1 MSNMV
6 AESQSSTNP
15 NGRKLST
22 VSLKEFL
29 KISPSKNETSANE
42 SSRSLDDSSPQRRS
56 LPDRVSFAT
65 TWVTAR
71 LLRRH
76 RERRARRMRQEA
88 MAENEANNSASG
100 SATKKSAL
108 SSLTTDDIETCKS
121 SLQAVINNET
131 CLLAFKEFLGQ
142 GSRDFNFDD
151 DNDQASMTMIRHTN
165 RQQFE
170 RRTFRRSLN
179 TTKNIRMKI
188 SIFGSKQKNIEIQ
201 MNENQ

>member
-6 AESQSSTNP
+6 AESQSSTNQ

-76 RERRARRMRQEA
+76 RERRARRMRQES

-108 SSLTTDDIETCKS
+108 SSLTTDDIETCKC
-121 SLQAVINNET
+121 SLQAVINNDT

-142 GSRDFNFDD
+142 GSTDFELEG
-151 DNDQASMTMIRHTN
+151 DNDQASLTMIRHKN
-165 RQQFE
+165 RQQF
-170 RRTFRRSLN
+170 
-179 TTKNIRMKI
+179 
-188 SIFGSKQKNIEIQ
+188 
-201 MNENQ
+201 

>member
-6 AESQSSTNP
+6 AESQSSTNQ

-88 MAENEANNSASG
+88 MAENTANNSASG
-100 SATKKSAL
+100 NSTKKTAL

-142 GSRDFNFDD
+142 GSIDVDLVGKIDRASITKIANRDHFVDP
-151 DNDQASMTMIRHTN
+151 
-165 RQQFE
+165 
-170 RRTFRRSLN
+170 
-179 TTKNIRMKI
+179 
-188 SIFGSKQKNIEIQ
+188 
-201 MNENQ
+201 

>member
-6 AESQSSTNP
+6 AESQSSTNQ

-88 MAENEANNSASG
+88 MAENAANNSASG
-100 SATKKSAL
+100 NATKKTAL

-142 GSRDFNFDD
+142 GSVDVNLVGKNNR
-151 DNDQASMTMIRHTN
+151 ASVTKIANGNHFVDPWY
-165 RQQFE
+165 RQ
-170 RRTFRRSLN
+170 RTF
-179 TTKNIRMKI
+179 K
-188 SIFGSKQKNIEIQ
+188 
-201 MNENQ
+201 

>member
-1 MSNMV
+1 MV
-6 AESQSSTNP
+6 AGGDSTNQSSTNQ

-29 KISPSKNETSANE
+29 KISPSKNEPSANE
-42 SSRSLDDSSPQRRS
+42 SSRSLDDSTPTRRS

-88 MAENEANNSASG
+88 MAENQQNKNGPSSG
-100 SATKKSAL
+100 NKKSAL
-108 SSLTTDDIETCKS
+108 SALSALTTDDIETCKS

-131 CLLAFKEFLGQ
+131 CLLAFKEFLVQ
-142 GSRDFNFDD
+142 
-151 DNDQASMTMIRHTN
+151 
-165 RQQFE
+165 
-170 RRTFRRSLN
+170 
-179 TTKNIRMKI
+179 
-188 SIFGSKQKNIEIQ
+188 
-201 MNENQ
+201 

>member
-6 AESQSSTNP
+6 AGGDSTNQSSTNQ

-29 KISPSKNETSANE
+29 KISPSKNEASANE
-42 SSRSLDDSSPQRRS
+42 SSRSLDDSTPTRRS

-88 MAENEANNSASG
+88 MAENEQNKNGPSSG
-100 SATKKSAL
+100 NKKSAL
-108 SSLTTDDIETCKS
+108 SALTTDDIETCKS
-121 SLQAVINNET
+121 SLQAVISNET

-142 GSRDFNFDD
+142 
-151 DNDQASMTMIRHTN
+151 
-165 RQQFE
+165 
-170 RRTFRRSLN
+170 
-179 TTKNIRMKI
+179 
-188 SIFGSKQKNIEIQ
+188 
-201 MNENQ
+201 

>member
-6 AESQSSTNP
+6 AESQSSTNQ

-88 MAENEANNSASG
+88 MAENAANNSASG
-100 SATKKSAL
+100 NANKKSAL

-142 GSRDFNFDD
+142 GSIDLDLVD
-151 DNDQASMTMIRHTN
+151 KNDRTSVIKIANGDHFVDPWY
-165 RQQFE
+165 RQ
-170 RRTFRRSLN
+170 RTF
-179 TTKNIRMKI
+179 K
-188 SIFGSKQKNIEIQ
+188 
-201 MNENQ
+201 

>member
-6 AESQSSTNP
+6 AESQSSTNQ

-88 MAENEANNSASG
+88 MAENAANNSASG
-100 SATKKSAL
+100 NATKKTAL

-131 CLLAFKEFLGQ
+131 CLLAFKEFLGR
-142 GSRDFNFDD
+142 GSTDI
-151 DNDQASMTMIRHTN
+151 ASENN
-165 RQQFE
+165 RLFVE
-170 RRTFRRSLN
+170 KTS
-179 TTKNIRMKI
+179 TIGT
-188 SIFGSKQKNIEIQ
+188 
-201 MNENQ
+201 ENVS